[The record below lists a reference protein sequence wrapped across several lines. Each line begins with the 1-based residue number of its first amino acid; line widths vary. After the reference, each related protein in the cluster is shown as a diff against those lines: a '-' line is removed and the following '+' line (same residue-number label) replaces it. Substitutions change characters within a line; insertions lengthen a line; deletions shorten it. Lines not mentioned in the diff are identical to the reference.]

1 MCVCIY
7 FRSKAQSNFI
17 RKFKFEL
24 WSTLELPVY
33 KEVSETSAEH
43 LHLWNITYYLYFNP
57 YACVRRQT
65 SSLRSFWAREANVHL
80 SSLSPL
86 GKVTQCG
93 VKDLSAPLEP
103 AWPCYSNGWS
113 GCEPVTVYFLLQGTV
128 DVARFV
134 AATAIGTDQ
143 PLIVWSTYISM
154 KTLSWFL
161 QFFYVPFTAQIRPV
175 RLQHLDSRENARHL
189 MHVSTVGE
197 NRGENT
203 KVYLSDRFITVAAG
217 ERSPLPLTS
226 LRSVAFSVPS
236 RSVPWTSL
244 RAIGDSVQDGNC
256 GDKSK

>member
-103 AWPCYSNGWS
+103 AWPCYSNGRS

-134 AATAIGTDQ
+134 AAAAIGTDQ

-175 RLQHLDSRENARHL
+175 RRTAAPGFQ
-189 MHVSTVGE
+189 GE
-197 NRGENT
+197 CTSPHACFDGGWKQGRKHKGLPKRSIYYCRGRWEIAAASDKSPFRCIQRPVPFRSVNFT
-203 KVYLSDRFITVAAG
+203 ESDRWF
-217 ERSPLPLTS
+217 SPG
-226 LRSVAFSVPS
+226 
-236 RSVPWTSL
+236 W
-244 RAIGDSVQDGNC
+244 
-256 GDKSK
+256 

>member
-7 FRSKAQSNFI
+7 FRSKVQSNFI

-43 LHLWNITYYLYFNP
+43 LHLCHITYYLYFNP

-93 VKDLSAPLEP
+93 AKDLSAPLEP
-103 AWPCYSNGWS
+103 AWPCYSNGRS
-113 GCEPVTVYFLLQGTV
+113 GCEPVTVYFHLQGTV
-128 DVARFV
+128 DVGRFV
-134 AATAIGTDQ
+134 AAAAIGTDQ
-143 PLIVWSTYISM
+143 PLIVWHIYPWKLFPGFSNFFTSRSRLKSDRLDCSTWI
-154 KTLSWFL
+154 
-161 QFFYVPFTAQIRPV
+161 PGR
-175 RLQHLDSRENARHL
+175 

-197 NRGENT
+197 NRGENKGLPKRSIYYCRGRWEIAAASDKSPFRCIQRPVPFRSVNFT
-203 KVYLSDRFITVAAG
+203 ESDRWF
-217 ERSPLPLTS
+217 SPG
-226 LRSVAFSVPS
+226 
-236 RSVPWTSL
+236 W
-244 RAIGDSVQDGNC
+244 
-256 GDKSK
+256 